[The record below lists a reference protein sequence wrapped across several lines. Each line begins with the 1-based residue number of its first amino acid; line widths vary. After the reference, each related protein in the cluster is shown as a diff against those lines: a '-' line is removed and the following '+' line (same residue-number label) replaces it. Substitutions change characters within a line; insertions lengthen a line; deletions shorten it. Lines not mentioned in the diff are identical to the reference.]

1 MATAVPLPAGYASAP
16 AAAAVALPT
25 VTAPERAPP
34 PSASAAPLEAAPPP
48 PPPQPPA
55 LASFLAPTATAVGS
69 SAGSGSGASP
79 PKTTF
84 EGALAGEHVVEQVKS
99 CSLLVQNPFCEVA
112 GRLQMTPYR
121 LKFMIPKGSLR
132 TSHQR
137 SGFRVSFGASN
148 GAIKYTTRA
157 PTKNMVFVPPRTG
170 SQEMSWKDTPAIRG
184 L

>member
-34 PSASAAPLEAAPPP
+34 PSASAAPLEAPP